1 MIHVCSTIN
10 VQLYST
16 DVQDAPSVTEDA
28 DNGDGEAEAAAELV
42 RLVPICFCFWS
53 AQMRSLLHLCL
64 PTHLLF
70 SNVCAI
76 RQYPAEGSGTRGN
89 C

>member
-1 MIHVCSTIN
+1 MIYVCSTIH

-28 DNGDGEAEAAAELV
+28 DSGDGEAEAAAELV

-53 AQMRSLLHLCL
+53 AQINKYDRFALAFASMVVTFFPCFLL
-64 PTHLLF
+64 
-70 SNVCAI
+70 A
-76 RQYPAEGSGTRGN
+76 RQ
-89 C
+89 